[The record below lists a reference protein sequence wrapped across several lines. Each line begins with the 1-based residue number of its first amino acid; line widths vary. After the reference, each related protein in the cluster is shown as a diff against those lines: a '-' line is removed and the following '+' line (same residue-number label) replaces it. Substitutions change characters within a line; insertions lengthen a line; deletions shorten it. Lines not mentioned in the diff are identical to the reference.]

1 MRLQNSLYVI
11 MVEPIGIKVIKYY
24 SNIYGNCFFT
34 LFLHLLINQKN
45 FIWWKLIFTDKNDE
59 KINFLIYMIGISTD
73 LCLKMLCNAIS
84 LKPNSLK
91 KFTLKY
97 SHVSQTLNC
106 AIEGLFFGFPCNIKL
121 NTDLHMCRVS
131 CTTSVL

>member
-34 LFLHLLINQKN
+34 LFLHLLINKKN

-106 AIEGLFFGFPCNIKL
+106 AIEPLFFGFPCNIKL
-121 NTDLHMCRVS
+121 NTDLHICRVS